1 MTSCVERCAARR
13 CHCYEEETND
23 LRLLTSE
30 KRCYRLG
37 EFVCFYKR
45 ICRERISFGGDEVYY
60 EISYLREILVVN
72 LAAAAS

>member
-1 MTSCVERCAARR
+1 MKSCVEECAAGR
-13 CHCYEEETND
+13 CHCYKEETNN
-23 LRLLTSE
+23 LRLLSSE

-37 EFVCFYKR
+37 EFVCS
-45 ICRERISFGGDEVYY
+45 CRERISFGGGEVYY